1 MKAYS
6 TCVGEGPFVAEKA
19 ADGEWNDK
27 LRKAGNEFGAATGR
41 QEESG
46 RLMQL
51 QADMDCS
58 VRMQE
63 ILP

>member
-27 LRKAGNEFGAATGR
+27 LRKAGKNLVLQPDV

>member
-1 MKAYS
+1 MNL
-6 TCVGEGPFVAEKA
+6 VLQPDV
-19 ADGEWNDK
+19 
-27 LRKAGNEFGAATGR
+27 